1 MSRSEPITQKLLGSP
16 ELLDE
21 LLFPERLLSIP
32 SKDEIRALLNSTLEH
47 VDTDDLESAMQ
58 LLRRFKDAIVFR
70 VACSELEGAISL
82 MKVSDNLSFLAEVI
96 VERAVT
102 IAYDQLVEKY
112 GEPSGDAGFCV
123 MAYGK
128 LGGLELS
135 YESDLDLVFVS
146 TGENGTTEGAKPIDT
161 QRFFTRLAQRVI
173 HILSTNMMGGR
184 LYEVDLRLRPNGD
197 SGLVVTSA
205 QALERYLKH
214 DAWTWEHQALV
225 RARVVAG
232 APQLVTQ
239 VEALRA
245 EVLSTPRDDVSLADE
260 VTAMRQKM
268 RDHSPA
274 VGDASHRVALKY
286 GRGGIVDI
294 EFVVQYLVLKHAAHY
309 PDVGRWSDVVRILE
323 ALEACRILSSSDA
336 NSLKEAYL
344 GLRSSVHR
352 AAVSNASDGDSVETD
367 ELMKQA
373 SAVCT
378 RLLPNL

>member
-1 MSRSEPITQKLLGSP
+1 MFKVVPS
-16 ELLDE
+16 
-21 LLFPERLLSIP
+21 LS
-32 SKDEIRALLNSTLEH
+32 ALL
-47 VDTDDLESAMQ
+47 
-58 LLRRFKDAIVFR
+58 
-70 VACSELEGAISL
+70 
-82 MKVSDNLSFLAEVI
+82 
-96 VERAVT
+96 
-102 IAYDQLVEKY
+102 
-112 GEPSGDAGFCV
+112 
-123 MAYGK
+123 
-128 LGGLELS
+128 
-135 YESDLDLVFVS
+135 
-146 TGENGTTEGAKPIDT
+146 
-161 QRFFTRLAQRVI
+161 QRFFTRLAQRKI
-173 HILSTNMMGGR
+173 HILSTNVMGGR
-184 LYEVDLRLRPNGD
+184 LYEVDLRLRPHGD

-214 DAWTWEHQALV
+214 DAWTWEHQALL

-232 APQLVTQ
+232 APELVTQ

-245 EVLSTPRDDVSLADE
+245 EVLSTRRDDVPLADD

-268 RDHSPA
+268 RDHSLA
-274 VGDASHRVALKY
+274 AGDASHRVALKY

-367 ELMKQA
+367 DLMKQA

>member
-1 MSRSEPITQKLLGSP
+1 
-16 ELLDE
+16 
-21 LLFPERLLSIP
+21 
-32 SKDEIRALLNSTLEH
+32 
-47 VDTDDLESAMQ
+47 
-58 LLRRFKDAIVFR
+58 
-70 VACSELEGAISL
+70 
-82 MKVSDNLSFLAEVI
+82 
-96 VERAVT
+96 
-102 IAYDQLVEKY
+102 
-112 GEPSGDAGFCV
+112 
-123 MAYGK
+123 
-128 LGGLELS
+128 
-135 YESDLDLVFVS
+135 
-146 TGENGTTEGAKPIDT
+146 
-161 QRFFTRLAQRVI
+161 
-173 HILSTNMMGGR
+173 MGGR

-205 QALERYLKH
+205 QALERYLKN

-274 VGDASHRVALKY
+274 VGDASRRVALKY

-309 PDVGRWSDVVRILE
+309 PELGRWSDVVRILE

-336 NSLKEAYL
+336 NSLKDAYL